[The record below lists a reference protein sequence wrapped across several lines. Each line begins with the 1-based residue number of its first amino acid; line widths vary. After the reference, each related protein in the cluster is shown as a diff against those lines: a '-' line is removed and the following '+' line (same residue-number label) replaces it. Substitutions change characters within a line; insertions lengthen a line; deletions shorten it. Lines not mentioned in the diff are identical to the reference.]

1 MVVAYTVEVL
11 TEKEE
16 LEDLSFRGTA
26 DRSIRILMGGGV
38 GN

>member
-1 MVVAYTVEVL
+1 MVMAYTVGVL

-16 LEDLSFRGTA
+16 LEGLYFRGTA
-26 DRSIRILMGGGV
+26 DRSIRILMGGV